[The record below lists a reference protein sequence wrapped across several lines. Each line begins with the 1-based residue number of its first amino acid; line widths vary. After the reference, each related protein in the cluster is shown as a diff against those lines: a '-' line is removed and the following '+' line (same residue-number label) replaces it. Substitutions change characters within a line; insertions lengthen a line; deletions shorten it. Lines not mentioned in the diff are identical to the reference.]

1 MKRRTLDIILSSGG
15 LGLAVLL
22 VVLGM
27 VLTSNASFAK
37 DYVADQLTQQNITF
51 TPAEALSEE
60 EQAQPCLVT
69 YAGQAL
75 TNGKQAE
82 CYANSYIGLHLQDT
96 AGGMTYAELGPV
108 QRELRDQVT
117 AAEASNDPALADLET
132 ELADVTQQ
140 RETVFKGETLRGLL
154 LTSYGFSEFGV
165 KGDQVATVAYIAAF
179 VLLLLAAAGFFHAFR
194 TPRNRP
200 FAPVEEIVR
209 SLDKELE
216 RV

>member
-1 MKRRTLDIILSSGG
+1 MKRRTLDIILSAGG

-22 VVLGM
+22 VILGL

-60 EQAQPCLVT
+60 EQAQPCLLQ

-75 TNGKQAE
+75 STGKQAE
-82 CYANSYIGLHLQDT
+82 CYANSYIGLHLQAT
-96 AGGMTYAELGPV
+96 ADGMTYAELGPV
-108 QRELRDQVT
+108 QRELRDQVA
-117 AAEASNDPALADLET
+117 AAETSNDPALATLET

-165 KGDQVATVAYIAAF
+165 KGDQVATVAYVAAF
-179 VLLLLAAAGFFHAFR
+179 VLLLLAAAGFIHAFR
-194 TPRNRP
+194 TPKSRP
-200 FAPVEEIVR
+200 FAPLEETLDR
-209 SLDKELE
+209 FDKEPE